1 MTASSLCN
9 VFGVTGCRDPT
20 VIIAE
25 RGVSYNVVW
34 EKSMKCKD
42 EPYDKEITYLNIWCS
57 LFNVREREKDTYTQ
71 KETGRETERSI
82 FHC

>member
-1 MTASSLCN
+1 MTASSLCS

-25 RGVSYNVVW
+25 GGVSYNVVW

-57 LFNVREREKDTYTQ
+57 LFNVREREDTYTHR
-71 KETGRETERSI
+71 KRRGRGE
-82 FHC
+82 